1 MTWARSRRG
10 GYTLLEV
17 SLVLGILVVIAA
29 FVVPNFIVDYE
40 SELLPGSANDM
51 RSLFA
56 MVQAHAALESVRYRV
71 RFPMEEEEDE
81 IGGGIQPIVERE
93 MNPIEDPEMYERVL
107 DPWARQ
113 TILRNGIRCAEVRL
127 GRPTIEMLRERE
139 RRSQVEESLA
149 ETCEDLD
156 PIRPPVVVEPDGTSD
171 WVVFVITN
179 APTDIDP
186 EDLAEDEE
194 SQTIEVI
201 VDGRTG
207 AAWLQRP
214 LYEEEIDLFEEEGWP
229 IVLRQDFLRP
239 DVLTENDVLELQDI
253 PLDQIP

>member
-1 MTWARSRRG
+1 
-10 GYTLLEV
+10 
-17 SLVLGILVVIAA
+17 
-29 FVVPNFIVDYE
+29 
-40 SELLPGSANDM
+40 
-51 RSLFA
+51 
-56 MVQAHAALESVRYRV
+56 
-71 RFPMEEEEDE
+71 
-81 IGGGIQPIVERE
+81 
-93 MNPIEDPEMYERVL
+93 
-107 DPWARQ
+107 
-113 TILRNGIRCAEVRL
+113 
-127 GRPTIEMLRERE
+127 MLRERE
-139 RRSQVEESLA
+139 RRSQVEEILS
-149 ETCEDLD
+149 ETFEDFD